1 MEEKKLGLSLK
12 YKLLMLLTF
21 IPLASLSV
29 YLFIATKEF
38 EKDKL
43 PYVLDSTA
51 AMAKSLA
58 QQVRVEIDTFLEKS
72 STLVR
77 GFDLAERQFNAT
89 ALENFK
95 QAERFDAL
103 VLFQHGTNGEYV
115 KIGELTKGGETASSF
130 LADQKLFQTIWK
142 NASVS
147 GLAIQDY
154 KNSEVHLVISFL
166 IGNAQSA
173 DHTIAVGLYRSADI
187 YKAFTAS
194 PLYASY
200 LINKRGQIDLGSRKA
215 FGPDFFKP
223 IVSSSLPEGTHEIGE
238 EKPQIVGYSSVGV
251 GQMFV
256 VSVVDKNEALK
267 AVENL
272 IIKSLIFFVG
282 LIAVTVII
290 SLLASIKLTSTL
302 RDLFDA
308 TKLVAKGQ
316 FNIQIQRTSND
327 EVGGLADGF
336 NYMAKE
342 MERLLKETKAKARM
356 EGELETVKLVQ
367 ETLFPVD
374 KTKIG
379 DFSVVGHFEPAS
391 ECGGDWWN
399 YSVVGGKLYLWIGDA
414 TGHGAPAAMVTSAAK
429 AAATIIESIPGVTPG
444 QAMGVLNKAIAET
457 TKGRILMTFF
467 IGAIDLKTGEMI
479 YANASHEPPY
489 IIRGG
494 TEKVSKKN
502 LEPLIDVGG
511 SRLGDNRDAV
521 YEEGKAQLNAGDA
534 ILMYTDGIVD
544 LKNLEGKAWGERGF
558 IKSIC
563 ESASASKV
571 LDGRLLELKNK
582 ITTYRQKTEL
592 PDDITL
598 VMCQYDQEAA

>member
-1 MEEKKLGLSLK
+1 MEDKKLGLSLK

-58 QQVRVEIDTFLEKS
+58 QQVRVEIDTFLDKS
-72 STLVR
+72 SVLVR
-77 GFDLAERQFNAT
+77 GFDLAERKFNQLAT
-89 ALENFK
+89 DSFN

-103 VLFQHGTNGEYV
+103 VIFQHGTNGQYEQIGSLV
-115 KIGELTKGGETASSF
+115 KENDTAREFSKNKSLFSSTWSRT
-130 LADQKLFQTIWK
+130 AM
-142 NASVS
+142 S
-147 GLAIQDY
+147 GLAIQEY
-154 KNSEVHLVISFL
+154 KGSEVHLVISFL
-166 IGNAQSA
+166 IGSPQSA
-173 DHTIAVGLYRSADI
+173 DHTIVVGLYRSSDI
-187 YKAFTAS
+187 YKAFTSS
-194 PLYASY
+194 PLYGSS
-200 LINKRGQIDLGSRKA
+200 LINKKGEINLGSNKN
-215 FGPDFFKP
+215 FGPEFFKP
-223 IVSSSLPEGTHEIGE
+223 IVSSALPEGTHEIGD

-251 GQMFV
+251 GQMYV
-256 VSVVDKNEALK
+256 VSIVDKNEALK
-267 AVENL
+267 AVQNL

-302 RDLFDA
+302 RDLFEA

-316 FNIQIQRTSND
+316 FDVKIIRTSND

-336 NYMAKE
+336 NFMAKE

-367 ETLFPVD
+367 ETLFPPS

-379 DFSVVGHFEPAS
+379 NFSVVGHFEPAS

-399 YSVVGGKLYLWIGDA
+399 YSMVGEKLYLWIGDA

-429 AAATIIESIPGVTPG
+429 AAATIIENIPGIQPG
-444 QAMGVLNKAIAET
+444 TAMGILNKAIAET

-467 IGAIDLKTGEMI
+467 IASIDLKTGEMI

-489 IIRGG
+489 MIRGVDK
-494 TEKVSKKN
+494 KVSKKN
-502 LEPLIDVGG
+502 LEPLLDAGG
-511 SRLGDNRDAV
+511 ARLGDSKDTV
-521 YEEGKAQLNAGDA
+521 YKEGKITLNKGDA

-563 ESASASKV
+563 ESASSSSV
-571 LDGRLLELKNK
+571 LDNRLTELKSR
-582 ITTYRQKTEL
+582 ISDYRQATEL